1 MQRYCQ
7 GSALME
13 DEAYPSCMDR
23 AVLATAHKE
32 PEPSSVVFLVSPRGP
47 EPCIPG
53 LPPNSFH

>member
-23 AVLATAHKE
+23 AVLATARKE
-32 PEPSSVVFLVSPRGP
+32 PEPQQYGFPG
-47 EPCIPG
+47 EPSG
-53 LPPNSFH
+53 T